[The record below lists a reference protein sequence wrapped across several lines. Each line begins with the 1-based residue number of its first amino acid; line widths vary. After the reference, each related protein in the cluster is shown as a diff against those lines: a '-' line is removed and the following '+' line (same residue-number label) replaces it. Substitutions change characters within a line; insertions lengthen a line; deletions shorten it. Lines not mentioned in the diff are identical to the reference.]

1 MDFVTAL
8 AVATLVTIPF
18 VIICVICLM
27 LLTVTFGVAEDECLR
42 TLCVTMVA
50 VFILLTALFTN
61 AIPRDEYLI
70 MKNELETIQRAAVD
84 AGLGHFKETV
94 VVVETKKEFVI
105 GSFTA
110 EVIATGT
117 TEVDSQ

>member
-1 MDFVTAL
+1 MDIMG
-8 AVATLVTIPF
+8 AVGGAAMLSGVFFLICTIL
-18 VIICVICLM
+18 LM
-27 LLTVTFGVAEDECLR
+27 IGYASLGKADDESLRTIAVCTTVVFLTLTVS
-42 TLCVTMVA
+42 
-50 VFILLTALFTN
+50 FTSST
-61 AIPRDEYLI
+61 PHDEYLR
-70 MKNELETIQRAAVD
+70 MQNELETIQKAAVD

-117 TEVDSQ
+117 KGE